1 MPRQSRWWSVC
12 LFGWGL
18 GGIGLL
24 GVCGCGGAAAHDA
37 PRPATAVSVKVVTP
51 EARELADFVEFTG
64 RTEAREFVEIRAR
77 VNGYLTEIPFR
88 PGKEVQKDDV
98 LFVIDPRPYQAE
110 LDRSEATKATVE
122 ARLKRTVA
130 ELARATELREK
141 GVNTQADFDKA
152 VADQA
157 EAAASLLGATASV
170 EKAKLDLTFTKV
182 RAPID
187 GLTSRE
193 LLTIG
198 NLVAAD
204 SSLLTTIV
212 SLDPVHAYFDVDER
226 TALEIQARIR
236 ANAQPDARKRDDVPV
251 RLGLQTETGFP
262 HVGVIDL
269 VNNRVDPNTGT
280 LSVRARFE
288 NAERIL
294 MPGLFV
300 RLQFQLGPPKS
311 RLLIPE
317 RAIAQQQGQ
326 RYVYV
331 MGADDK
337 AVRKEITIGRLD
349 GASRVVE
356 QGLTAD
362 DRVVVT
368 GLHRVRPGAK
378 LVLATDAPA
387 GETQPAGH

>member
-1 MPRQSRWWSVC
+1 MRSLKSWFSASLWLS
-12 LFGWGL
+12 GL
-18 GGIGLL
+18 GGAGLL
-24 GVCGCGGAAAHDA
+24 CVSGCGGAAAHDA
-37 PRPATAVSVKVVTP
+37 PSATAAVTVSVVTP
-51 EARELADFVEFTG
+51 VQQSVADFVEFTG

-77 VNGYLTEIPFR
+77 VSGYLTEIPFR

-110 LDRSEATKATVE
+110 LDRSEATKATIE
-122 ARLKRTVA
+122 ARLKRTDA
-130 ELARATELREK
+130 ELARARDLREQK
-141 GVNTQADFDKA
+141 VNTQADFDKA

-157 EAAASLLGATASV
+157 EATASLQGAIASV
-170 EKAKLDLTFTKV
+170 EKAKLDLVFTKV
-182 RAPID
+182 LAPID

-193 LLTIG
+193 LLSIG

-204 SSLLTTIV
+204 SSQLTTIV
-212 SLDPVHAYFDVDER
+212 SLDPIDAYFDVDER

-236 ANAQPDARKRDDVPV
+236 ANEGPDARKVDNVPV
-251 RLGLQTETGFP
+251 TLGLQTETGFP

-300 RLQFQLGPPKS
+300 RIRFQFGEPKPK
-311 RLLIPE
+311 LLIPE

-331 MGADDK
+331 MGTDDK

-349 GASRVVE
+349 GANRVIE
-356 QGLTAD
+356 NGLTAE
-362 DRVVVT
+362 DRVVVS
-368 GLHRVRPGAK
+368 GLHRVRNGSP
-378 LVLATDAPA
+378 LVLAKEADGASAKPA
-387 GETQPAGH
+387 AH

>member
-1 MPRQSRWWSVC
+1 MQSLPSWFSAS
-12 LFGWGL
+12 LLLSSL
-18 GGIGLL
+18 GGAGLL
-24 GVCGCGGAAAHDA
+24 CVSGCGGAAAHDA
-37 PRPATAVSVKVVTP
+37 PAATAAVTVSVVSPVQQ
-51 EARELADFVEFTG
+51 AVADFVEFTG

-77 VNGYLTEIPFR
+77 VSGYLTEIPFR

-110 LDRSEATKATVE
+110 LDRSEATKATIE
-122 ARLKRTVA
+122 ARLKRTDA
-130 ELARATELREK
+130 ELARAKELREQK
-141 GVNTQADFDKA
+141 VNTQADFDKA

-157 EAAASLLGATASV
+157 EATASLQGAIASV
-170 EKAKLDLTFTKV
+170 EKAKLDLVFTKV
-182 RAPID
+182 LAPID

-193 LLTIG
+193 LLSIG

-204 SSLLTTIV
+204 SSQLTTIV
-212 SLDPVHAYFDVDER
+212 SLDPINAYFDVDER

-236 ANAQPDARKRDDVPV
+236 ANEGPDARKRDDVPV
-251 RLGLQTETGFP
+251 TLGLQTETGFP

-300 RLQFQLGPPKS
+300 RIRFQFGEPKPK
-311 RLLIPE
+311 LLIPE

-331 MGADDK
+331 MGTDDK

-349 GASRVVE
+349 GANRVVE
-356 QGLTAD
+356 KGLTAE
-362 DRVVVT
+362 DRVVVS
-368 GLHRVRPGAK
+368 GLHRVRNGSP
-378 LVLATDAPA
+378 LVLAKEADGASAKPA
-387 GETQPAGH
+387 AH